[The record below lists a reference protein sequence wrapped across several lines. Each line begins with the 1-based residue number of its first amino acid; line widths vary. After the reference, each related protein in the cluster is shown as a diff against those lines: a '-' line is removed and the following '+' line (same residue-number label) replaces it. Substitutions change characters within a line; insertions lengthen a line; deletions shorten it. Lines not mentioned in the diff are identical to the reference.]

1 MKLNSMKTKT
11 LKIVV
16 DYLRLERISR
26 QKFRSQWGEVHTF
39 YRGDLLWV
47 ELLGNRV
54 ALSLEERED
63 LRDYIEDTVSQLIP
77 YDIIKEGIQYKIF

>member
-1 MKLNSMKTKT
+1 MKLNSIKTKT
-11 LKIVV
+11 LKIVI

-26 QKFRSQWGEVHTF
+26 QRFKSQWGEVHTS
-39 YRGDLLWV
+39 YRGTLLWV

-63 LRDYIEDTVSQLIP
+63 FREYIEDTVSQLIP
-77 YDIIKEGIQYKIF
+77 YDIIREGIQYKIF

>member
-39 YRGDLLWV
+39 YRGDLFWV

-63 LRDYIEDTVSQLIP
+63 LRGYIEDTVSQLIP